1 VNLASYRELNEHYLV
16 RRQFEFCRPTPPSQF
31 DIALIAVAVRTGS
44 HLNTEATHMPLGK
57 VFVVGIGNALEFYD
71 FLTYSYF
78 AIQIGHCFFPLT
90 QTAHGLLFSLAT
102 FGAGFFTRPLGAI
115 VIGRIGDR
123 AGRKPAMVL
132 SFVLMGVGITGL
144 ALTPSYASIGIAAPI
159 FLLAFRLLQ
168 GFALG
173 GQVGPSTAFLIEAA
187 PPDRRGLYVAVQYV
201 TQDLAVVAAG
211 IVGYALSNW
220 LSVAALDSW
229 GWRLAFLLGAVVVPF
244 GVYLR
249 GTLPETLTA
258 AARETTLPERRRVP
272 PRLLVLGLILLMAT
286 TIGGYGLS
294 YMTTFAQ
301 DSLRLAAGV
310 AFGATIMNGLGN
322 LIGDLL
328 SGFLSDRI
336 GRKPVMLFS
345 VLMLLVLVLP
355 AYLAMT
361 HFPGALTVYLATS
374 VLCVLQQL
382 FGNAA
387 LVTIAESLPT
397 AIRSTVLAT
406 LYAVATTAF
415 GGTTQLAIKMLTEA
429 TGNSLAPAWYMTG
442 ALAVGTV
449 AVILIQETAPIKTGK
464 STI

>member
-1 VNLASYRELNEHYLV
+1 M
-16 RRQFEFCRPTPPSQF
+16 
-31 DIALIAVAVRTGS
+31 IAVSTR
-44 HLNTEATHMPLGK
+44 EQTHAPQKTVPLAK

-78 AIQIGHCFFPLT
+78 AIQIGHCFFPAA
-90 QTAHGLLFSLAT
+90 QTTHGLLFSLAT

-132 SFVLMGVGITGL
+132 SFGLMGIGITGL
-144 ALTPSYASIGIAAPI
+144 ALTPSYATIGISAPI
-159 FLLAFRLLQ
+159 LLLVFRLLQ

-173 GQVGPSTAFLIEAA
+173 GQVGPSTAYLIEAA
-187 PPDRRGLYVAVQYV
+187 PPDRRGLYVAVQYM

-211 IVGYALSNW
+211 IVGYILSNR
-220 LSVAALDSW
+220 LSATALDLW
-229 GWRLAFLLGAVVVPF
+229 GWRLAFLIGAAVVPF

-249 GTLPETLTA
+249 GTLPETLTEA
-258 AARETTLPERRRVP
+258 DRNAIERDPRRLS
-272 PRLLVLGLILLMAT
+272 PRLLGLALLLLMTT

-322 LIGDLL
+322 LVGDLL
-328 SGFLSDRI
+328 SGLCSDRY
-336 GRKPVMLFS
+336 GRKPVMLVSIF
-345 VLMLLVLVLP
+345 LLILLVLP
-355 AYLAMT
+355 GYLAMT
-361 HFPGALTVYLATS
+361 HFPGALTLYLTTS
-374 VLCVLQQL
+374 VLCILQQL

-397 AIRSTVLAT
+397 AVRATVLAT
-406 LYAVATTAF
+406 LYAIATTLF
-415 GGTTQLAIKMLTEA
+415 GGTTQLAIKLLTEG
-429 TGNSLAPAWYMTG
+429 TGNSLAPAWYMSG
-442 ALAVGTV
+442 ALAVGAV
-449 AVILIQETAPIKTGK
+449 AVMLIRETAPVKTE
-464 STI
+464 SLTF

>member
-1 VNLASYRELNEHYLV
+1 MLAPEKS
-16 RRQFEFCRPTPPSQF
+16 
-31 DIALIAVAVRTGS
+31 I
-44 HLNTEATHMPLGK
+44 PLAK

-78 AIQIGHCFFPLT
+78 AIQIGHCFFPAA

-102 FGAGFFTRPLGAI
+102 FGAGFVTRPLGAI

-132 SFVLMGVGITGL
+132 SFALMGIGITGL
-144 ALTPSYASIGIAAPI
+144 ALTPSYATIGMYAPI
-159 FLLAFRLLQ
+159 LLLVFRLLQ

-187 PPDRRGLYVAVQYV
+187 PPQRRGLYVAVQYM

-211 IVGYALSNW
+211 IIGYVLSSS
-220 LSVAALDSW
+220 LSATALDLW
-229 GWRLAFLLGAVVVPF
+229 GWRLAFLIGAAVVPF

-249 GTLPETLTA
+249 GTLPETLTEA
-258 AARETTLPERRRVP
+258 DRNASAHPPRRLP
-272 PRLLVLGLILLMAT
+272 PRLLGLALLLLITT

-322 LIGDLL
+322 LLGDLL
-328 SGFLSDRI
+328 SGLCSDRY
-336 GRKPVMLFS
+336 GRKPVMLVSIF
-345 VLMLLVLVLP
+345 LLIVLVLP
-355 AYLAMT
+355 GYLAMT
-361 HFPGALTVYLATS
+361 HYPGALTVYVATS

-387 LVTIAESLPT
+387 LVSIAESLPT
-397 AIRSTVLAT
+397 AVRSTVLAA
-406 LYAVATTAF
+406 LYAIATTVF
-415 GGTTQLAIKMLTEA
+415 GGTTQLVIKLLTER
-429 TGNSLAPAWYMTG
+429 TGSALAPAWYMSG
-442 ALAVGTV
+442 ALAIGAV
-449 AVILIQETAPIKTGK
+449 AVILIRETAPVKTG
-464 STI
+464 SAAF

>member
-1 VNLASYRELNEHYLV
+1 MKTTY
-16 RRQFEFCRPTPPSQF
+16 
-31 DIALIAVAVRTGS
+31 
-44 HLNTEATHMPLGK
+44 MPLSK

-78 AIQIGHCFFPLT
+78 AIQIGHCFFPAA
-90 QTAHGLLFSLAT
+90 QTTHGLLFSLAT
-102 FGAGFFTRPLGAI
+102 FGVGFLTRPLGAI

-132 SFVLMGVGITGL
+132 SFTLMGIGIMGL
-144 ALTPSYASIGIAAPI
+144 ALTPSYATIGIAAPV
-159 FLLAFRLLQ
+159 FLLIFRLLQ

-187 PPDRRGLYVAVQYV
+187 PPHRRGLYVAVQLM

-211 IVGYALSNW
+211 VVGYALSNW
-220 LSVAALDSW
+220 LSAAALDRW
-229 GWRLAFLLGAVVVPF
+229 GWRMAFLLGAAVVPF

-249 GTLPETLTA
+249 GTLPETLTDA
-258 AARETTLPERRRVP
+258 DRESTRPGERRVP
-272 PRLLVLGLILLMAT
+272 MRLLVLGLLLMMAT
-286 TIGGYGLS
+286 TVGGYGLS
-294 YMTTFAQ
+294 YMTTYAQ

-322 LIGDLL
+322 LIGDVL
-328 SGFLSDRI
+328 SGLCSDRI

-345 VLMLLVLVLP
+345 ILLLLLLVLP

-387 LVTIAESLPT
+387 LVAIAESLPK
-397 AIRSTVLAT
+397 AVRSTVIAT
-406 LYAVATTAF
+406 LYALATTVF
-415 GGTTQLAIKMLTEA
+415 GGTTQLVIKLLTEA
-429 TGNSLAPAWYMTG
+429 TGNSLAPAWYMTA
-442 ALAVGTV
+442 ALAIGAA
-449 AVILIQETAPIKTGK
+449 AVVLMRETAPAKTIPA
-464 STI
+464 TL

>member
-1 VNLASYRELNEHYLV
+1 MKTTY
-16 RRQFEFCRPTPPSQF
+16 
-31 DIALIAVAVRTGS
+31 
-44 HLNTEATHMPLGK
+44 MPLSK

-78 AIQIGHCFFPLT
+78 AIQIGHCFFPAA
-90 QTAHGLLFSLAT
+90 QTTHGLLYSLAT
-102 FGAGFFTRPLGAI
+102 FGVGFLTRPLGAI

-132 SFVLMGVGITGL
+132 SFTLMGIGIMGL
-144 ALTPSYASIGIAAPI
+144 ALTPSYATIGIAAPI
-159 FLLAFRLLQ
+159 LLLIFRLLQ

-187 PPDRRGLYVAVQYV
+187 PPHRRGLYVAVQLM
-201 TQDLAVVAAG
+201 TQDVAVVAAG
-211 IVGYALSNW
+211 VVGYALSNW
-220 LSVAALDSW
+220 LSAAALDRW
-229 GWRLAFLLGAVVVPF
+229 GWRMAFLLGAAVVPF

-249 GTLPETLTA
+249 GTLPETLTDA
-258 AARETTLPERRRVP
+258 DRETTRPGARRVP
-272 PRLLVLGLILLMAT
+272 PRLLVLGLLLLMAT
-286 TIGGYGLS
+286 TVGGYGLS
-294 YMTTFAQ
+294 YMTTYAQ

-322 LIGDLL
+322 LIGDVL
-328 SGFLSDRI
+328 SGLCSDRI

-345 VLMLLVLVLP
+345 ILLLLLLVLP

-361 HFPGALTVYLATS
+361 HFPGAVTVYLATS

-387 LVTIAESLPT
+387 LVTIAESLPK
-397 AIRSTVLAT
+397 AVRSTVIAT
-406 LYAVATTAF
+406 LYALATTVF
-415 GGTTQLAIKMLTEA
+415 GGTTQLVIKLLTEA

-442 ALAVGTV
+442 ALAIGAV
-449 AVILIQETAPIKTGK
+449 AVVLMRETAPAKTRPA
-464 STI
+464 TL

>member
-1 VNLASYRELNEHYLV
+1 V
-16 RRQFEFCRPTPPSQF
+16 
-31 DIALIAVAVRTGS
+31 VAVKARDLLQAPQKS
-44 HLNTEATHMPLGK
+44 IPLSK

-78 AIQIGHCFFPLT
+78 AIQIGHCFFPAA

-132 SFVLMGVGITGL
+132 SLALMGIGITGL
-144 ALTPSYASIGIAAPI
+144 ALTPSYATIGIFAPI
-159 FLLAFRLLQ
+159 LLLVFRLLQ

-187 PPDRRGLYVAVQYV
+187 PLNRRGLYVAVQFM

-211 IVGYALSNW
+211 VVGYALSNW
-220 LSVAALDSW
+220 LSATALDLW
-229 GWRLAFLLGAVVVPF
+229 GWRLAFLIGAAVVPF

-249 GTLPETLTA
+249 TTLPETLTDA
-258 AARETTLPERRRVP
+258 NRDAIEHEPRRLP
-272 PRLLVLGLILLMAT
+272 PRLLGLALLLLMAA

-322 LIGDLL
+322 LLGDLL
-328 SGFLSDRI
+328 SGLCSDRY
-336 GRKPVMLFS
+336 GRKPVMLVS
-345 VLMLLVLVLP
+345 IVLLILLVLP
-355 AYLAMT
+355 GYLAMT

-382 FGNAA
+382 FTNAA
-387 LVTIAESLPT
+387 MVTIAESLPT
-397 AIRSTVLAT
+397 AVRSTVLAT
-406 LYAVATTAF
+406 LYAIATTVF
-415 GGTTQLAIKMLTEA
+415 GGTTQLVIKLLTEG
-429 TGNSLAPAWYMTG
+429 TGSSLAPAWYISG
-442 ALAVGTV
+442 ALAIGAV
-449 AVILIQETAPIKTGK
+449 AVILIRETAPVKTGS
-464 STI
+464 STF

>member
-1 VNLASYRELNEHYLV
+1 
-16 RRQFEFCRPTPPSQF
+16 
-31 DIALIAVAVRTGS
+31 
-44 HLNTEATHMPLGK
+44 MPLSK

-78 AIQIGHCFFPLT
+78 AIQIGHCFFPAA

-102 FGAGFFTRPLGAI
+102 FGAGFFTRPLGALI
-115 VIGRIGDR
+115 IGRIGDR

-132 SFVLMGVGITGL
+132 SFALMGIGITGL
-144 ALTPSYASIGIAAPI
+144 ALTPSYAAIGIAAPI
-159 FLLAFRLLQ
+159 LLLVFRLLQ

-187 PPDRRGLYVAVQYV
+187 PPHRRGLYVAVQYM

-211 IVGYALSNW
+211 VVGYALSNW
-220 LSVAALDSW
+220 LSVASLDRW
-229 GWRLAFLLGAVVVPF
+229 GWRLAFMLGAAVVPF

-258 AARETTLPERRRVP
+258 ADRDIIRPEQRVP
-272 PRLLVLGLILLMAT
+272 VRLLVLGLLLLMTT

-294 YMTTFAQ
+294 YMTTYAQ

-310 AFGATIMNGLGN
+310 AFGATVMNGLGN

-328 SGFLSDRI
+328 SGLCSDRI

-345 VLMLLVLVLP
+345 VLLLLLLVLP
-355 AYLAMT
+355 AYIAMT

-374 VLCVLQQL
+374 VMCLLQQL

-387 LVTIAESLPT
+387 LVTIAESLPM
-397 AIRSTVLAT
+397 AVRSTVLAT
-406 LYAVATTAF
+406 LYALATTAF
-415 GGTTQLAIKMLTEA
+415 GGTTQLVIKLLTEA

-442 ALAVGTV
+442 ALAIGAV
-449 AVILIQETAPIKTGK
+449 AVALIRETAPAKTGR
-464 STI
+464 STF

>member
-1 VNLASYRELNEHYLV
+1 VVSVSSSNLLPIQA
-16 RRQFEFCRPTPPSQF
+16 
-31 DIALIAVAVRTGS
+31 TG
-44 HLNTEATHMPLGK
+44 MPLSK

-78 AIQIGHCFFPLT
+78 AIQIGHCFFPAA

-102 FGAGFFTRPLGAI
+102 FGAGFFTRPLGALI
-115 VIGRIGDR
+115 IGRIGDR

-132 SFVLMGVGITGL
+132 SFALMGIGITGL
-144 ALTPSYASIGIAAPI
+144 ALTPSYAAIGIAAPI
-159 FLLAFRLLQ
+159 LLLVFRLLQ

-187 PPDRRGLYVAVQYV
+187 PPHRRGLYVAVQYM

-211 IVGYALSNW
+211 VVGYALSNW
-220 LSVAALDSW
+220 LSVASLDRW
-229 GWRLAFLLGAVVVPF
+229 GWRLAFMLGAAVVPF

-258 AARETTLPERRRVP
+258 ADRDIIRPEQRVP
-272 PRLLVLGLILLMAT
+272 VRLLVLGLLLLMTT

-294 YMTTFAQ
+294 YMTTYAQ

-310 AFGATIMNGLGN
+310 AFGATVMNGLGN

-328 SGFLSDRI
+328 SGLCSDRI

-345 VLMLLVLVLP
+345 VLLLLLLVLP
-355 AYLAMT
+355 AYIAMT

-374 VLCVLQQL
+374 VMCLLQQL

-387 LVTIAESLPT
+387 LVTIAESLPM
-397 AIRSTVLAT
+397 AVRSTVLAT
-406 LYAVATTAF
+406 LYALATTAF
-415 GGTTQLAIKMLTEA
+415 GGTTQLVIKLLTEA

-442 ALAVGTV
+442 ALAIGAV
-449 AVILIQETAPIKTGK
+449 AVALIRETAPAKTGR
-464 STI
+464 STF